1 MRIDLH
7 GYHVHEGWHKFKIL
21 VDDAY
26 FKNIKRCTVI
36 TGQGI
41 MAREF
46 PTWANN
52 HRYIREWK
60 PTTNNPGSF
69 LIILTKRG

>member
-1 MRIDLH
+1 
-7 GYHVHEGWHKFKIL
+7 
-21 VDDAY
+21 
-26 FKNIKRCTVI
+26 
-36 TGQGI
+36 

-52 HRYIREWK
+52 HQYIREWK